1 MTKPFIFSGDAHIA
15 EPADLY
21 REALPANLQQWAI
34 WTDAEDKN
42 MLIKM
47 GDKTLLKVSRDIHD
61 HKTGKLDDPNVR
73 RLGGRNLDMRLKDMA
88 RDGVDSELVFPG
100 IGLVFGQILD
110 REAQRISA
118 RTYNDWAWAYTEG
131 LRDTLVAAALLP
143 FLDMDD
149 TIAEAERVIA
159 MGYRT
164 VMIPSVLPPEAP
176 QYNDPAWDRLFALCG
191 EKEIPICIHTATGYK
206 NVRPLR
212 GPGAAAFNY
221 TTLMCDAIN
230 CVAMLTCSGILDR
243 NPKTKV
249 VLSEYGAGWLLAV
262 GERMDEAYFGHAPM
276 VQPKLNRLPSQIVK
290 DQIVLCMQ
298 NDVGALKTLRE
309 QGVETV
315 IFATDYPHSEGTFPY
330 SMELVDRMFDDVPEL
345 TQEEREAVL
354 GMTGV
359 KLFKIDV
366 EKARN
371 PVLPAHAAV
380 A

>member
-1 MTKPFIFSGDAHIA
+1 MKPFIFSGDAHLA
-15 EPADLY
+15 EPPDLY
-21 REALPANLQQWAI
+21 RDALPDHLQQWAL
-34 WTDAEDKN
+34 WTDVEGN
-42 MLIKM
+42 NIVIKM
-47 GDKTLLKVSRDIHD
+47 GDKNLLKVSRDIHD
-61 HKTGKLDDPNVR
+61 HKTGKLDCPDVR
-73 RLGGRNLDMRLKDMA
+73 RLGGRDLHMRLKDME

-100 IGLVFGQILD
+100 LGLTFGQILD

-118 RTYNDWAWAYTEG
+118 RVYNDWAWDYTAG
-131 LRDTLVAAALLP
+131 LRDKLVAAALLP

-149 TIAEAERVIA
+149 AVAEAERVIA
-159 MGYRT
+159 KGFRT
-164 VMIPSVLPPEAP
+164 VMIPSVLPPDAP

-206 NVRPLR
+206 NVRPMR

-230 CVAMLTCSGILDR
+230 CVALLTLSGILDR
-243 NPKTKV
+243 NPRTKL

-262 GERMDEAYFGHAPM
+262 GERMDEGYFGHAPM
-276 VQPKLNRLPSQIVK
+276 VQPKLKRLPSQIVK
-290 DQIVLCMQ
+290 DQVVLCMQ

-345 TQEEREAVL
+345 TRQEREAVL
-354 GMTGV
+354 GLTGA
-359 KLFKIDV
+359 KLFKIDIR
-366 EKARN
+366 KAREARV
-371 PVLPAHAAV
+371 PQRATAA
-380 A
+380 